1 MNDKYKA
8 ELINGKPVILLN
20 GNMIEKG
27 FISIVDAQAKADKL
41 NQSSIK
47 KQPSRINLNN
57 HANNRICITHAN
69 TRFCTYIGNQNDI
82 FKFVQRNICWT
93 ISAVSRWN

>member
-27 FISIVDAQAKADKL
+27 FTSIADAQANADKL
-41 NQSSIK
+41 NQASIK
-47 KQPSRINLNN
+47 NN
-57 HANNRICITHAN
+57 
-69 TRFCTYIGNQNDI
+69 Q
-82 FKFVQRNICWT
+82 VE
-93 ISAVSRWN
+93 

>member
-1 MNDKYKA
+1 MNNKYKA

-27 FISIVDAQAKADKL
+27 FISYSDAQAKADKL

-47 KQPSRINLNN
+47 NN
-57 HANNRICITHAN
+57 
-69 TRFCTYIGNQNDI
+69 Q
-82 FKFVQRNICWT
+82 VE
-93 ISAVSRWN
+93 

>member
-27 FISIVDAQAKADKL
+27 FISIVDAQKRV
-41 NQSSIK
+41 NQ
-47 KQPSRINLNN
+47 LNN
-57 HANNRICITHAN
+57 
-69 TRFCTYIGNQNDI
+69 GN
-82 FKFVQRNICWT
+82 KK
-93 ISAVSRWN
+93 

>member
-8 ELINGKPVILLN
+8 ELINVKPVILLN

-41 NQSSIK
+41 NNK
-47 KQPSRINLNN
+47 P
-57 HANNRICITHAN
+57 
-69 TRFCTYIGNQNDI
+69 
-82 FKFVQRNICWT
+82 
-93 ISAVSRWN
+93 ISN